1 MATNTIN
8 VTFTLEQQI
17 ELILGNEESGLSN
30 SIIPNWCAEIL
41 IHKIPANDLRWKIT
55 QETADDLQR
64 TTFYVLWQYKAWA
77 EGNSR
82 RDKAK
87 AWQEKI
93 ILEGWLESENVTRIA
108 NAIMAESRMDEQ
120 NARRIANQIL
130 KKGKDMNQVL
140 ELVRA
145 MFGIEKLATKKEDL

>member
-17 ELILGNEESGLSN
+17 ELILGNEESGLTH

-41 IHKIPANDLRWKIT
+41 IHKIPIGDLRWKVTREQSGDIRQT
-55 QETADDLQR
+55 F
-64 TTFYVLWQYKAWA
+64 FYVLWRYNAWV
-77 EGNSR
+77 ESNNR
-82 RDKAK
+82 REKAK
-87 AWQEKI
+87 AWQDKI

-108 NAIMAESRMDEQ
+108 NAIIAESRMDEQ

-130 KKGKDMNQVL
+130 KKGKDMEQVL

-145 MFGIEKLATKKEDL
+145 MFGIEKLATRKEDL